1 MKRGDALPA
10 LADGTGSLPVT
21 VLGGYLG
28 AGKTTLLNRLLR
40 APHGRRLAVL
50 VNDFGEINID
60 AALVARR
67 DGETVSLANGC
78 VCCSIGDDL
87 GTTLFELASRSDRP
101 DHIVIESSGVA
112 DPARIAA
119 YASCHPRLL
128 LDGIIVVADPQTVR
142 RRSSDKYVGD
152 VVLQQ
157 LRAADL
163 VILSRADVTSPDV
176 VREAIDW
183 VSTVAPRT
191 RVQPAPGPDRAA
203 SLLVIGAEA
212 SGATPA
218 GEARDHAADFAT
230 WRFSAHRP
238 VDGAALRAALD
249 GLPAWVLRSKGVL
262 SLLGDPSRRHVL
274 QGIGG
279 RWSLSPAVLD
289 KEPLRSARSEVI
301 VIGLAQDMDR
311 ALLERLFDDVAPV
324 PSAVR
329 ELLRGR
335 EEG

>member
-1 MKRGDALPA
+1 M
-10 LADGTGSLPVT
+10 DGAGALPVT

-87 GTTLFELASRSDRP
+87 GTTLFGLASRSDRP
-101 DHIVIESSGVA
+101 DHIVIEGSGVA
-112 DPARIAA
+112 DPARIAT
-119 YASCHPRLL
+119 YAACHPDLV

-142 RRSSDKYVGD
+142 RRASDKYVGD

-163 VILSRADVTSPDV
+163 VILSRTDVASPEV
-176 VREAIDW
+176 VREATGW
-183 VSTVAPRT
+183 LSTVAPRT

-203 SLLVIGAEA
+203 SLLVIGADGGEA
-212 SGATPA
+212 GDGTPA
-218 GEARDHAADFAT
+218 REAAAHGIDFAT

-238 VDGAALRAALD
+238 IDGKALRRALD
-249 GLPAWVLRSKGVL
+249 DLPAWILRSKGVL

-274 QGIGG
+274 QGIGR
-279 RWSLSPAVLD
+279 RWSLSPVVLD
-289 KEPLRSARSEVI
+289 EEPLRSTRSEVI
-301 VIGLAQDMDR
+301 VIGLAQDMDP
-311 ALLERLFDDVAPV
+311 AVLERLFDDVAPL

-329 ELLRGR
+329 ELLRG
-335 EEG
+335 